1 MEEFTP
7 IPEPKKTFSAWRFIK
22 RLFFTIVITLLSL
35 IIIGVTLVVVYED
48 DVKAI
53 VIKELNK
60 HLNAE
65 VRIDPKN
72 IDLTIIRSFP
82 DCALEFKK
90 LTIMESANIKDK
102 DTLLYAESLSLG
114 FNIKDLFSKHY
125 NIKKIALE
133 NGKADL
139 KVDKAGNANYIVWK
153 TDSTA
158 KSNDSLAFA
167 LEKITLKNVVLNYKN
182 SRARV
187 KIESTI
193 KQVNFKG
200 AFNSSNYVLK
210 ADGKAFVSLFLVD
223 KTEYVN
229 NKNLRFDVELDVN
242 KNTYTIR
249 NAETDFNSA
258 KLVSNGNFVLQ
269 DSLISL
275 DINFN
280 GKNLDISSTLS
291 LLPEKFQNEIADY
304 KSDGEFY
311 AKGECHYHYSKP
323 FSIVSEFGI
332 KQASITYKPQ
342 NTTLSNVNLQ
352 GSLNLSKRKSVLK
365 LQNISANLNANTFK
379 GNVEIS
385 DFNDPYLKL
394 DIAAKTN
401 LAELISFYP
410 VDTIREI
417 SGSID
422 IIANIEGSVND
433 MKHNSFSPNIRANG
447 TATLKD
453 LKAAFKQST
462 KDLNIPG
469 GELTLTDRRLSVA
482 GLKLLKG
489 TSDVTLNGEMPNF
502 LGYLFDPN
510 TALAINANVTSEK
523 IELEDFVFS
532 SGSSSSSSSGSSS
545 FTISDKLEL
554 NVDVSVRKLSFGKFT
569 AGNIKGSLLLKN
581 RKVALKDLS
590 LEATDGT
597 IKMNAFADASGKE
610 LKVSGDCDLEQ
621 LNIRKLFAELN
632 NFGQTTLE
640 DKHLKGFVT
649 AHVSFMAN
657 WNEKLEVNSNS
668 IRASSSITIERGEL
682 IGFKPL
688 ESVAK
693 YIDINEL
700 KHIKFSS
707 LQSNIEIK
715 DRMITIP
722 KTSIK
727 SNAINLELWGTHSFD
742 NIVDYHIQLL
752 ISELLA
758 KKPRANKN
766 LDEEL
771 SLVENDPENRRSVF
785 IRMSGPVDN
794 PKISYDRKGAKE
806 KIREDIKNE
815 KQTIKQIMK
824 EEFGL
829 FKKDTAKV
837 RQEEKA
843 NQNFQIQFGEE
854 KPKKPNNGLQP
865 KKKEEEDF

>member
-1 MEEFTP
+1 M
-7 IPEPKKTFSAWRFIK
+7 
-22 RLFFTIVITLLSL
+22 FFTIVISVLSL
-35 IIIGVTLVVVYED
+35 LIIGVTLVVIYED

-65 VRIDPKN
+65 VRVDPKN
-72 IDLTIIRSFP
+72 IDLTIIKSFP
-82 DCALEFKK
+82 DCALEFKQ

-102 DTLLYAESLSLG
+102 DTLLYTESLSLG
-114 FNIKDLFSKHY
+114 FNIKDLFSKRY
-125 NIKKIALE
+125 NIKKIAL
-133 NGKADL
+133 GKGRADL
-139 KVDKAGNANYIVWK
+139 VVDKKGNANYIVWK
-153 TDSTA
+153 SDSTA

-167 LEKITLKNVVLNYKN
+167 LEKITLSDFVLNYKN

-187 KIESTI
+187 KLESSI
-193 KQVNFKG
+193 KHINFKG
-200 AFNSSNYVLK
+200 AFASSNYLLK

-223 KTEYVN
+223 KTEYIHH
-229 NKNLRFDVELDVN
+229 KNLYFDVALDVN
-242 KNTYTIR
+242 QTTYTIR
-249 NAETDFNSA
+249 HAETDFNSA
-258 KLVSNGNFVLQ
+258 KMESSGNFVLQ

-291 LLPEKFQNEIADY
+291 LLPEKFQNQIADY

-323 FSIVSEFGI
+323 LSLVADFGI
-332 KQASITYKPQ
+332 RQASITYKPQ

-352 GSLNLSKRKSVLK
+352 GSLNLSKRSSVLK
-365 LQNISANLNANTFK
+365 LQNISANLHANTFK
-379 GNVEIS
+379 GDVEIS

-394 DIAAKTN
+394 NIAAKTN
-401 LAELISFYP
+401 LAELMTFYP

-422 IIANIEGSVND
+422 ITAKIEGSVND
-433 MKHNSFSPNIRANG
+433 MKNNTFSPDIRANG

-453 LKAAFKQST
+453 LKAAFRQSN

-469 GELTLTDRRLSVA
+469 GELKLTDRRLSVS
-482 GLKLLKG
+482 GLKILKG
-489 TSDVTLNGEMPNF
+489 SSDVTLNGEMPNF

-510 TALAINANVTSEK
+510 TALGINAHVTSEK
-523 IELEDFVFS
+523 IELEDFLFS
-532 SGSSSSSSSGSSS
+532 AGSSSGSSS
-545 FTISDKLEL
+545 FSISDKLEL
-554 NVDVSVRKLSFGKFT
+554 NVEVSLQKLSFGKFT
-569 AGNIKGSLLLKN
+569 AADIKGSLLLKD

-590 LEATDGT
+590 LGATDGT
-597 IKMNAFADASGKE
+597 IRMNAFADASGKE

-621 LNIRKLFAELN
+621 LNIRKLFTELN

-649 AHVSFMAN
+649 AHVSFMAS
-657 WNEKLEVNSNS
+657 WNEKLEVNTNS
-668 IRASSSITIERGEL
+668 IRANSSITIERGEL

-688 ESVAK
+688 ESLAK

-707 LQSNIEIK
+707 LQSSIDIR

-727 SNAINLELWGTHSFD
+727 SNAINLELWGRHSFD

-758 KKPRANKN
+758 KKPRANKQ
-766 LDEEL
+766 LDDEL

-785 IRMSGPVDN
+785 IKMVGPVDN

-806 KIREDIKNE
+806 KIREDIRQE
-815 KQTIKQIMK
+815 KQNIRQILK
-824 EEFGL
+824 EELGL

-843 NQNFQIQFGEE
+843 NQNFQIKFGEE
-854 KPKKPNNGLQP
+854 KPKKANGLQP

>member
-1 MEEFTP
+1 M
-7 IPEPKKTFSAWRFIK
+7 
-22 RLFFTIVITLLSL
+22 FFTIVISVLSL
-35 IIIGVTLVVVYED
+35 LIIGVTLVVIYED

-65 VRIDPKN
+65 VRVDPKN
-72 IDLTIIRSFP
+72 IDLTIIKSFP
-82 DCALEFKK
+82 DCALEFKQ

-102 DTLLYAESLSLG
+102 DTLLYTESLSLG
-114 FNIKDLFSKHY
+114 FNIKDLFSKRY
-125 NIKKIALE
+125 NIKKIAL
-133 NGKADL
+133 GKGRADL
-139 KVDKAGNANYIVWK
+139 VVDKKGNANYIVWK
-153 TDSTA
+153 SDSTA

-167 LEKITLKNVVLNYKN
+167 LEKITLSDFVLNYKN

-187 KIESTI
+187 KLESSI
-193 KQVNFKG
+193 KHINFKG
-200 AFNSSNYVLK
+200 AFASSNYLLK

-223 KTEYVN
+223 KTEYIHH
-229 NKNLRFDVELDVN
+229 KNLYFDVALDVN
-242 KNTYTIR
+242 QTTYTIR
-249 NAETDFNSA
+249 HAETDFNSA
-258 KLVSNGNFVLQ
+258 KMESSGNFVLQ

-291 LLPEKFQNEIADY
+291 LLPEKFQNQIADY

-323 FSIVSEFGI
+323 LSLVADFGI
-332 KQASITYKPQ
+332 RQASITYKPQ

-352 GSLNLSKRKSVLK
+352 GSLNLSKRSSVLK
-365 LQNISANLNANTFK
+365 LQNISANLHANTFK
-379 GNVEIS
+379 GDVEIS

-394 DIAAKTN
+394 NIAAKTN
-401 LAELISFYP
+401 LAELMTFYP

-422 IIANIEGSVND
+422 ITANIEGSVND
-433 MKHNSFSPNIRANG
+433 MKNNTFSPDIRANG

-453 LKAAFKQST
+453 LKAAFRQSN

-469 GELTLTDRRLSVA
+469 GELKLTDRRLSVS
-482 GLKLLKG
+482 GLKILKG
-489 TSDVTLNGEMPNF
+489 SSDVTLNGEMPNF

-510 TALAINANVTSEK
+510 TALGINAHVTSEK
-523 IELEDFVFS
+523 IELEDFLFS
-532 SGSSSSSSSGSSS
+532 AGSSSGSSS
-545 FTISDKLEL
+545 FSISDKLEL
-554 NVDVSVRKLSFGKFT
+554 NVEVSLQKLSFGKFT
-569 AGNIKGSLLLKN
+569 AADIKGSLLLKD

-590 LEATDGT
+590 LGATDGT
-597 IKMNAFADASGKE
+597 IRMNAFADASGKE

-621 LNIRKLFAELN
+621 LNIRKLFTELN

-649 AHVSFMAN
+649 AHVSFMAS
-657 WNEKLEVNSNS
+657 WNEKLEVNTNS
-668 IRASSSITIERGEL
+668 IRANSSITIERGEL

-688 ESVAK
+688 ESLAK

-707 LQSNIEIK
+707 LQSSIDIR

-727 SNAINLELWGTHSFD
+727 SNAINLELWGRHSFD

-758 KKPRANKN
+758 KKPRANKQ
-766 LDEEL
+766 LDDEL

-785 IRMSGPVDN
+785 IKMVGPVDN

-806 KIREDIKNE
+806 KIREDIRQE
-815 KQTIKQIMK
+815 KQNIRQILK
-824 EEFGL
+824 EELGL

-843 NQNFQIQFGEE
+843 NQNFQIKFGEE
-854 KPKKPNNGLQP
+854 KPKKANGLQP

>member
-1 MEEFTP
+1 M
-7 IPEPKKTFSAWRFIK
+7 IS
-22 RLFFTIVITLLSL
+22 VLSL
-35 IIIGVTLVVVYED
+35 LAIGLTLAVIYED

-82 DCALEFKK
+82 DCALEFKQ

-102 DTLLYAESLSLG
+102 DTLLYTESLSLG
-114 FNIKDLFSKHY
+114 FNIKDLFRKHY
-125 NIKKIALE
+125 NIKKIAL
-133 NGKADL
+133 GKGRADL
-139 KVDKAGNANYIVWK
+139 KVDKKGNANYMVWK
-153 TDSTA
+153 SDSTA

-167 LEKITLKNVVLNYKN
+167 LEKITLTDFALNYKN

-187 KIESTI
+187 KIESSI
-193 KQVNFKG
+193 KQINFKG
-200 AFNSSNYVLK
+200 AFSSSNYLLK

-223 KTEYVN
+223 KTEYIN
-229 NKNLRFDVELDVN
+229 NKNLHFDVELDVN
-242 KNTYTIR
+242 QSTYTIR
-249 NAETDFNSA
+249 HAETDFNSA
-258 KLVSNGNFVLQ
+258 KMESSGNFVLQ

-291 LLPEKFQNEIADY
+291 LLPEKFQNQISDY
-304 KSDGEFY
+304 KSEGEFY

-323 FSIVSEFGI
+323 LSVVSEFGI
-332 KQASITYKPQ
+332 RQASITYKPQ

-352 GSLNLSKRKSVLK
+352 GSLNLSKRRSVLK
-365 LQNISANLNANTFK
+365 LENISANLNANTFK
-379 GNVEIS
+379 GDVEVS

-394 DIAAKTN
+394 NIAAKTN
-401 LAELISFYP
+401 LAELMTFYP

-422 IIANIEGSVND
+422 ITANIEGSVND
-433 MKHNSFSPNIRANG
+433 MRHNTFSPDIRANG

-453 LKAAFKQST
+453 LKAAFRQST

-469 GELTLTDRRLSVA
+469 GQLTLTDRRLSVSD
-482 GLKLLKG
+482 LKILKG
-489 TSDVTLNGEMPNF
+489 SSDVTLNGEMPNF

-510 TALAINANVTSEK
+510 TALAIHANVTSEK
-523 IELEDFVFS
+523 IELEDFLFS
-532 SGSSSSSSSGSSS
+532 AGSSSSGSSS
-545 FTISDKLEL
+545 FSVSDKLEL

-569 AGNIKGSLLLKN
+569 AGNITGSLLLKD
-581 RKVALKDLS
+581 RKIALKDLS
-590 LEATDGT
+590 LEATDG
-597 IKMNAFADASGKE
+597 IIRMNAFADASGKE

-657 WNEKLEVNSNS
+657 WNEKLEVNTNS
-668 IRASSSITIERGEL
+668 IRASSTITIERGEL

-688 ESVAK
+688 ESLAK

-707 LQSNIEIK
+707 LQSNIDIR

-727 SNAINLELWGTHSFD
+727 SNAINLECWGKHSFD

-758 KKPRANKN
+758 KKTRANKN
-766 LDEEL
+766 LDDEL
-771 SLVENDPENRRSVF
+771 ALVENDPENRRSVF
-785 IRMSGPVDN
+785 IKMSGPIDN

-815 KQTIKQIMK
+815 KQTIKQILK
-824 EEFGL
+824 EELGI

-843 NQNFQIQFGEE
+843 NQNFQIRFGEE
-854 KPKKPNNGLQP
+854 KPKKANGLQP

>member
-1 MEEFTP
+1 M
-7 IPEPKKTFSAWRFIK
+7 
-22 RLFFTIVITLLSL
+22 FFTIVISVLSL
-35 IIIGVTLVVVYED
+35 LIIGVTLVVIYED

-65 VRIDPKN
+65 VRVDPKN
-72 IDLTIIRSFP
+72 IDLTIIKSFP
-82 DCALEFKK
+82 DCALEFKQ

-102 DTLLYAESLSLG
+102 DTLLYTESLSLG
-114 FNIKDLFSKHY
+114 FNIKDLFSKRY
-125 NIKKIALE
+125 NIKKIAL
-133 NGKADL
+133 GKGRADL
-139 KVDKAGNANYIVWK
+139 VVDKKGNANYIVWK
-153 TDSTA
+153 SDSTA

-167 LEKITLKNVVLNYKN
+167 LEKITLSDFVLNYKN

-187 KIESTI
+187 KLESSI
-193 KQVNFKG
+193 KHINFKG
-200 AFNSSNYVLK
+200 AFASSNYLLK

-223 KTEYVN
+223 KTEYIHH
-229 NKNLRFDVELDVN
+229 KNLYFDVALDVN
-242 KNTYTIR
+242 QTTYTIR
-249 NAETDFNSA
+249 HAETDFNSA
-258 KLVSNGNFVLQ
+258 KMESSGNFVLQ

-291 LLPEKFQNEIADY
+291 LLPEKFQNQIADY

-323 FSIVSEFGI
+323 LSLVADFGI
-332 KQASITYKPQ
+332 RQASITYKPQ

-352 GSLNLSKRKSVLK
+352 GSLNLSKRSSVLK
-365 LQNISANLNANTFK
+365 LQNISANLHANTFK
-379 GNVEIS
+379 GDVEIS

-394 DIAAKTN
+394 NIAAKTN
-401 LAELISFYP
+401 LAELMTFYP

-422 IIANIEGSVND
+422 ITANIEGSVND
-433 MKHNSFSPNIRANG
+433 MKNNTFSPDIRANG

-453 LKAAFKQST
+453 LKAAFRQSN

-469 GELTLTDRRLSVA
+469 GELKLTDRRLSVS
-482 GLKLLKG
+482 GLKILKG
-489 TSDVTLNGEMPNF
+489 SSDVTLNGEMPNF
-502 LGYLFDPN
+502 LAYLFDPN
-510 TALAINANVTSEK
+510 TALGINAHVTSEK
-523 IELEDFVFS
+523 IELEDFLFS
-532 SGSSSSSSSGSSS
+532 AGSSSGSSS
-545 FTISDKLEL
+545 FSISDKLEL
-554 NVDVSVRKLSFGKFT
+554 NVEVSLQKLSFGKFT
-569 AGNIKGSLLLKN
+569 AADIKGSLLLKD

-590 LEATDGT
+590 LGATDGT
-597 IKMNAFADASGKE
+597 IRMNAFADASGKE

-621 LNIRKLFAELN
+621 LNIRKLFTELN

-649 AHVSFMAN
+649 AHVSFMAS
-657 WNEKLEVNSNS
+657 WNEKLEVNTNS
-668 IRASSSITIERGEL
+668 IRANSSITIERGEL

-688 ESVAK
+688 ESLAK

-707 LQSNIEIK
+707 LQSSIDIR

-727 SNAINLELWGTHSFD
+727 SNAINLELWGRHSFD

-758 KKPRANKN
+758 KKPRANKQ
-766 LDEEL
+766 LDDEL

-785 IRMSGPVDN
+785 IKMVGPVDN

-806 KIREDIKNE
+806 KIREDIRQE
-815 KQTIKQIMK
+815 KQNIRQILK
-824 EEFGL
+824 EELGL

-843 NQNFQIQFGEE
+843 NQNFQIKFGEE
-854 KPKKPNNGLQP
+854 KPKKANGLQP

>member
-7 IPEPKKTFSAWRFIK
+7 IQEPQKTFSAWRFIR
-22 RLFFTIVITLLSL
+22 RLFFTVVISVLSL
-35 IIIGVTLVVVYED
+35 LIIGLTLVVIYED

-72 IDLTIIRSFP
+72 IDLTIIKSFP
-82 DCALEFKK
+82 DCALEFKQ
-90 LTIMESANIKDK
+90 LTIMESANIKNK
-102 DTLLYAESLSLG
+102 DTLLYTETLSLG
-114 FNIKDLFSKHY
+114 FNIKDLFSKQY

-133 NGKADL
+133 NGRADL
-139 KVDKAGNANYIVWK
+139 KVDKNGNANYIVWK
-153 TDSTA
+153 TDTSS

-167 LEKITLKNVVLNYKN
+167 LEKITLNQFVLNYKN

-193 KQVNFKG
+193 KQINFKG
-200 AFNSSNYVLK
+200 AFASSNYLLK

-223 KTEYVN
+223 KTEYIN
-229 NKNLRFDVELDVN
+229 HKNLNFDVELDVN

-249 NAETDFNSA
+249 HAETDFNSA
-258 KLVSNGNFVLQ
+258 KMVSNGNFVLQ

-291 LLPEKFQNEIADY
+291 LLPEKFQSQISDY
-304 KSDGEFY
+304 KSEGEFY

-323 FSIVSEFGI
+323 LSIVSEFGI
-332 KQASITYKPQ
+332 RQASITYKPQ

-365 LQNISANLNANTFK
+365 LENISANLNANTFK
-379 GNVEIS
+379 GDVEIS

-394 DIAAKTN
+394 NIAAKTN
-401 LAELISFYP
+401 LAELMTFYP

-422 IIANIEGSVND
+422 ITANIEGSVND
-433 MKHNSFSPNIRANG
+433 MKNNTFSPDIRANG

-453 LKAAFKQST
+453 LKAAFKQSN

-469 GELTLTDRRLSVA
+469 GELTLTDRRLSVS
-482 GLKLLKG
+482 GLKILKG
-489 TSDVTLNGEMPNF
+489 ASDVTLNGEMPNF

-523 IELEDFVFS
+523 IELEDFLFS
-532 SGSSSSSSSGSSS
+532 SGSSSGSSS
-545 FTISDKLEL
+545 FSVSDKLEL
-554 NVDVSVRKLSFGKFT
+554 NVEVSVKKLSFGKFT
-569 AGNIKGSLLLKN
+569 AGNIKGSLLLKD
-581 RKVALKDLS
+581 RKIALKDLS

-597 IKMNAFADASGKE
+597 IKLNAFADASGKE

-657 WNEKLEVNSNS
+657 WNEKLEVNTNS
-668 IRASSSITIERGEL
+668 IIANSTISIERGEL

-688 ESVAK
+688 ESLAK

-707 LQSNIEIK
+707 LQSNIDIK

-722 KTSIK
+722 RTSIK
-727 SNAINLELWGTHSFD
+727 SNAINLELWGKHSFD

-766 LDEEL
+766 LDDEL

-785 IRMSGPVDN
+785 IKMTGPIDN
-794 PKISYDRKGAKE
+794 PKITYDRKGAKE

-854 KPKKPNNGLQP
+854 KPKKPNGLQP

>member
-1 MEEFTP
+1 MFLTV
-7 IPEPKKTFSAWRFIK
+7 
-22 RLFFTIVITLLSL
+22 VISVLSL
-35 IIIGVTLVVVYED
+35 LIIGLTLVVIYED

-72 IDLTIIRSFP
+72 IDLTIIKSFP
-82 DCALEFKK
+82 DCALEFKQ

-102 DTLLYAESLSLG
+102 DTLLYTESLSLG

-125 NIKKIALE
+125 HIKKIALE
-133 NGKADL
+133 KGRADL
-139 KVDKAGNANYIVWK
+139 KVDKKGNANYIVWK

-167 LEKITLKNVVLNYKN
+167 LEKITLTNFVLNYKN

-187 KIESTI
+187 KIESSI
-193 KQVNFKG
+193 KQINFKG
-200 AFNSSNYVLK
+200 AFTSSNYVLK

-223 KTEYVN
+223 KTEYIN
-229 NKNLRFDVELDVN
+229 NKNLHFDVALDVN
-242 KNTYTIR
+242 QNTYTIR
-249 NAETDFNSA
+249 HAETDFNSA
-258 KLVSNGNFVLQ
+258 KMESSGNFVLQ

-291 LLPEKFQNEIADY
+291 LLPEKFQNQISDY

-311 AKGECHYHYSKP
+311 AKGECHYHYSRP
-323 FSIVSEFGI
+323 LSIVSEFGI
-332 KQASITYKPQ
+332 RQASITYKPQ

-352 GSLNLSKRKSVLK
+352 GSLNLSKRRSVLK
-365 LQNISANLNANTFK
+365 LENISANLNANTFK

-394 DIAAKTN
+394 NIAAKTN
-401 LAELISFYP
+401 LAELMTFYP

-422 IIANIEGSVND
+422 ITANIEGSVND
-433 MKHNSFSPNIRANG
+433 MRNNTFSPDIRANG

-453 LKAAFKQST
+453 LKAAFKQSN

-469 GELTLTDRRLSVA
+469 GELTLTDRRLSVS
-482 GLKLLKG
+482 GLKILKG
-489 TSDVTLNGEMPNF
+489 ASDVTLNGEMPNF

-510 TALAINANVTSEK
+510 TALAIHANVASEK

-532 SGSSSSSSSGSSS
+532 SGSSSSGSSS
-545 FTISDKLEL
+545 FSVSDKLEL
-554 NVDVSVRKLSFGKFT
+554 NVEVSVRKLSFGKFS
-569 AGNIKGSLLLKN
+569 AGNIKGSLLLKD

-597 IKMNAFADASGKE
+597 IRMNAFADASGKE

-621 LNIRKLFAELN
+621 LNIRKLFSELN

-657 WNEKLEVNSNS
+657 WNEKLEVNTNS
-668 IRASSSITIERGEL
+668 IRANSTITIERGEL

-688 ESVAK
+688 ESLAK

-707 LQSNIEIK
+707 LQSNLDIR

-727 SNAINLELWGTHSFD
+727 SNAINLELWGKHSFD

-766 LDEEL
+766 LDDEL

-785 IRMSGPVDN
+785 IKMVGPVDN

-815 KQTIKQIMK
+815 KQTIRQILK
-824 EEFGL
+824 EELGI
-829 FKKDTAKV
+829 FKKDTVKL

-843 NQNFQIQFGEE
+843 NQNFQIQFGDE
-854 KPKKPNNGLQP
+854 KPKKPNGLQP

>member
-1 MEEFTP
+1 M
-7 IPEPKKTFSAWRFIK
+7 
-22 RLFFTIVITLLSL
+22 FFTVLISVLSL
-35 IIIGVTLVVVYED
+35 IVIGIALVVIYED

-65 VRIDPKN
+65 VRVDPKN
-72 IDLTIIRSFP
+72 IDLTLIKSFP
-82 DCALEFKK
+82 DCALEFKQ
-90 LTIMESANIKDK
+90 LTIMESANVKEK
-102 DTLLYAESLSLG
+102 DTLLYTESLSLG
-114 FNIKDLFSKHY
+114 FNIKDLFSKRY

-133 NGKADL
+133 KGRADL
-139 KVDKAGNANYIVWK
+139 RVDKKGNANYIVWK

-158 KSNDSLAFA
+158 KSSDSLAFA
-167 LEKITLKNVVLNYKN
+167 LEKITLTDFVLNYKN

-187 KIESTI
+187 KIESSI
-193 KQVNFKG
+193 KQVDFKG
-200 AFNSSNYVLK
+200 AFTSSDYVLK
-210 ADGKAFVSLFLVD
+210 AGGKAFVSLFQAD
-223 KTEYVN
+223 KTQYIS
-229 NKNLRFDVELDVN
+229 NKNLYFDVALDVN

-249 NAETDFNSA
+249 HAETDFNSA
-258 KLVSNGNFVLQ
+258 KMVSSGNFVLQ

-291 LLPEKFQNEIADY
+291 LLPEKFQSQISDY

-323 FSIVSEFGI
+323 LSIVAEFGI
-332 KQASITYKPQ
+332 RQASITYKPQ

-352 GSLNLSKRKSVLK
+352 GSLSLSKQRSVLK

-379 GNVEIS
+379 GDVEIS

-394 DIAAKTN
+394 NLAAKTN
-401 LAELISFYP
+401 LAELMTFYP
-410 VDTIREI
+410 LDTIREI

-422 IIANIEGSVND
+422 ITANIEGSVND
-433 MKHNSFSPNIRANG
+433 MKNNTFSPDIRANG
-447 TATLKD
+447 TATLRD
-453 LKAAFKQST
+453 LKAAFKQSD

-469 GELTLTDRRLSVA
+469 GELKLTDRRLSVSD
-482 GLKLLKG
+482 LKILKG
-489 TSDVTLNGEMPNF
+489 ASDVTLNGEMPNF
-502 LGYLFDPN
+502 LGYLFDSG

-523 IELEDFVFS
+523 TVLEDFLFS
-532 SGSSSSSSSGSSS
+532 SGSSPGSSS
-545 FTISDKLEL
+545 FSISDRLEL
-554 NVDVSVRKLSFGKFT
+554 NVEVSVRKLSFGKFT

-581 RKVALKDLS
+581 QKVALKDLS

-597 IKMNAFADASGKE
+597 IRMNAFADGSGKE
-610 LKVSGDCDLEQ
+610 LKVSGDSDLEQ

-657 WNEKLEVNSNS
+657 WNEKLEVNANS
-668 IRASSSITIERGEL
+668 IRANSTITIERGEL

-688 ESVAK
+688 ESLAK

-700 KHIKFSS
+700 KHIRFSS
-707 LQSNIEIK
+707 LQSNIDIK

-727 SNAINLELWGTHSFD
+727 SNAINLELWGKHSFD

-758 KKPRANKN
+758 KKPRANKQ
-766 LDEEL
+766 LDGEL

-785 IRMSGPVDN
+785 IKMTGPVDN
-794 PKISYDRKGAKE
+794 PKIAYDRKGAKE
-806 KIREDIKNE
+806 KIREDIKQE

-854 KPKKPNNGLQP
+854 KPKKPNGLQP
-865 KKKEEEDF
+865 KKKEEDDF

>member
-22 RLFFTIVITLLSL
+22 RLFFTVVISVLSL
-35 IIIGVTLVVVYED
+35 LIIGVTLVVIYED

-72 IDLTIIRSFP
+72 IDLTILKSFP

-114 FNIKDLFSKHY
+114 FNVKDLFSKQYH
-125 NIKKIALE
+125 IKKIALE
-133 NGKADL
+133 NGRADL
-139 KVDKAGNANYIVWK
+139 KVDKSGNANYIVWK
-153 TDSTA
+153 SDSTA

-167 LEKITLKNVVLNYKN
+167 LEKITLNNFVLHYKN

-187 KIESTI
+187 KIESSM
-193 KQVNFKG
+193 KQVYFKG
-200 AFNSSNYVLK
+200 AFTSSNYVLK
-210 ADGKAFVSLFLVD
+210 ADGNAFVSLFLVD
-223 KTEYVN
+223 KTEYIN

-249 NAETDFNSA
+249 KAETDVNSA

-275 DINFN
+275 DINFS

-323 FSIVSEFGI
+323 LSVISEFGI
-332 KQASITYKPQ
+332 RQASITYKPK
-342 NTTLSNVNLQ
+342 NTTLSGVNLQ
-352 GSLNLSKRKSVLK
+352 GSLNLSKRKSILK

-379 GNVEIS
+379 GDVEIS

-394 DIAAKTN
+394 NIAAKTN
-401 LAELISFYP
+401 LAELMSFYP
-410 VDTIREI
+410 LDTIREI

-433 MKHNSFSPNIRANG
+433 MKQNAFSPGIRANG
-447 TATLKD
+447 TATLRD
-453 LKAAFKQST
+453 LKAAFKQSD

-469 GELTLTDRRLSVA
+469 GELTLTDRRLHVA
-482 GLKLLKG
+482 GLKIMKG

-510 TALAINANVTSEK
+510 TALAIHANVTSEK
-523 IELEDFVFS
+523 IELEDFIFS
-532 SGSSSSSSSGSSS
+532 SGSSSGSSS
-545 FTISDKLEL
+545 FSVSDKLEL
-554 NVDVSVRKLSFGKFT
+554 NVDVSVNKLSFGKFT

-590 LEATDGT
+590 LEAMDGT
-597 IKMNAFADASGKE
+597 IHMNAFADAGGKE
-610 LKVSGDCDLEQ
+610 LKVSGDCDLQ
-621 LNIRKLFAELN
+621 KLNIRKLFAELN

-657 WNEKLEVNSNS
+657 WNDKLEVNANS
-668 IRASSSITIERGEL
+668 IRANSTITIERGEL

-688 ESVAK
+688 ESLAK

-707 LQSNIEIK
+707 LQSNIDIK
-715 DRMITIP
+715 DRMIIIP
-722 KTSIK
+722 VTSIK
-727 SNAINLELWGTHSFD
+727 SNAINLELRGTHSFD
-742 NIVDYHIQLL
+742 NMVDYHIKLL

-785 IRMSGPVDN
+785 IKMTGPVDN
-794 PKISYDRKGAKE
+794 PKISFDRKGAKE

-815 KQTIKQIMK
+815 KQTIRQIMK

-843 NQNFQIQFGEE
+843 NQNFQIKFGEE
-854 KPKKPNNGLQP
+854 KPKKTNNGLQP

>member
-1 MEEFTP
+1 M
-7 IPEPKKTFSAWRFIK
+7 
-22 RLFFTIVITLLSL
+22 FFTVVISVLSL
-35 IIIGVTLVVVYED
+35 LIIGLTLVVIYED
-48 DVKAI
+48 DVKAL

-72 IDLTIIRSFP
+72 IDLTIIKSFP
-82 DCALEFKK
+82 DCALEFKQ
-90 LTIMESANIKDK
+90 LTIMESANVKSK
-102 DTLLYAESLSLG
+102 DTLLYTESLSLG
-114 FNIKDLFSKHY
+114 FNIKDLFSKQY

-133 NGKADL
+133 KGRADL
-139 KVDKAGNANYIVWK
+139 KVDKKGNANYIVWK
-153 TDSTA
+153 SDSTS

-167 LEKITLKNVVLNYKN
+167 LEKITLNQFVLNYKN

-193 KQVNFKG
+193 KQINFKG
-200 AFNSSNYVLK
+200 AFASSNYLLK

-223 KTEYVN
+223 KTEYIN
-229 NKNLRFDVELDVN
+229 TKNLNFDVELDVN

-249 NAETDFNSA
+249 HAETDFNSA
-258 KLVSNGNFVLQ
+258 KMESSGNFVLQ

-291 LLPEKFQNEIADY
+291 LLPEKFQNQISDY
-304 KSDGEFY
+304 KSEGEFY
-311 AKGECHYHYSKP
+311 AKGECHYHYSRP
-323 FSIVSEFGI
+323 LSVVSEFGI
-332 KQASITYKPQ
+332 RQASITYKPQ

-352 GSLNLSKRKSVLK
+352 GSLNLSKRKSILK

-379 GNVEIS
+379 GDIEIS

-394 DIAAKTN
+394 NIAAKTN
-401 LAELISFYP
+401 LAELMTFYP

-422 IIANIEGSVND
+422 IMANIEGSVND
-433 MKHNSFSPNIRANG
+433 MKNNTFSPDIRANG

-453 LKAAFKQST
+453 LKAAFKQSN

-482 GLKLLKG
+482 GLKIVKG
-489 TSDVTLNGEMPNF
+489 ASDVTLNGEMPNF

-510 TALAINANVTSEK
+510 TALAIHANVASEK
-523 IELEDFVFS
+523 MELEDFLFS
-532 SGSSSSSSSGSSS
+532 SGPSSGSSS
-545 FTISDKLEL
+545 FSVSDKLEL
-554 NVDVSVRKLSFGKFT
+554 NVEVSVHKLSFGKFT
-569 AGNIKGSLLLKN
+569 AGNIKGSLLLKDQ
-581 RKVALKDLS
+581 KVALKDLS

-597 IKMNAFADASGKE
+597 IKMSAFADASGKE

-657 WNEKLEVNSNS
+657 WNEKLEVNTNS
-668 IRASSSITIERGEL
+668 IRANSTIVIERGEL

-688 ESVAK
+688 ESLAK

-707 LQSNIEIK
+707 LQSNLDIR

-727 SNAINLELWGTHSFD
+727 SNAINLELWGKHSFD
-742 NIVDYHIQLL
+742 NMVDYHIQLL

-766 LDEEL
+766 LDDEL

-785 IRMSGPVDN
+785 IKMSGPVDN

-854 KPKKPNNGLQP
+854 KPKKPNGLQP
-865 KKKEEEDF
+865 KKKEEEEDF